1 MNVRTSQANSG
12 LSQSGLSRFLG
23 VVASLAAAA
32 GLVLGCS
39 SSTTPGL
46 GTNISSAAITVP
58 VLITDAPSDQ
68 LVSFSLTLN
77 SIVLTDT
84 AGNTASILPSATTIE
99 ICHLNGVQAPL
110 VTASI
115 PADTYTSATFTFS
128 NPAIT
133 YINSSGVA
141 VVATPTLTTTTYKL
155 TFPTPITVS
164 NSSTSLLVDL
174 LAGQS
179 VNISG
184 TTVTVTPIFSLKP
197 LPAASAVPPTSQNG
211 TGMQQ
216 MATVVSVSGTSV
228 VLQPGSG
235 ADFTVT
241 TNSST
246 LLQGFSSLSALT
258 AGELVQVDFI
268 VQSGGVYLAT
278 RIQLVTPTPTGQP
291 PVNLLSGP
299 VTKVSTGSFNMVL
312 MQGLGPAVAPTATA
326 AASVFTVTDTGATF
340 AITPQF
346 VSLAGLPF
354 TPTFTAANL
363 VAGQAV
369 GVVASS
375 VTGSTAVASN
385 VYLVPQT
392 IGGTVTAVATSGSWT
407 AYTLTLNSGS
417 AFSSLSGATT
427 VTVYTNTATAPPP
440 GVTAP
445 PAIVA
450 GSAVRFNGL
459 IFNTGSGFAMVAGC
473 SPDGAPGV

>member
-1 MNVRTSQANSG
+1 MNVRTTQANSG
-12 LSQSGLSRFLG
+12 LLRFLG
-23 VVASLAAAA
+23 VAASLAAAA

-46 GTNISSAAITVP
+46 GTNISSAAVSVP
-58 VLITDAPSDQ
+58 VLITDSPSDQ

-77 SIVLTDT
+77 SIVLTDS

-133 YINSSGVA
+133 YINSAGVA

-184 TTVTVTPIFSLKP
+184 TTVTVTPMFSLKP
-197 LPAASAVPPTSQNG
+197 LPAASAVPPNSQNG

-216 MATVVSVSGTSV
+216 MATVVSVSGSSV

-235 ADFTVT
+235 SNFTVT

-246 LLQGFSSLSALT
+246 LLQGFSALSALT

-278 RIQLVTPTPTGQP
+278 RIQLAPPPPAGQP
-291 PVNLLSGP
+291 PLNLLSGP
-299 VTKVSTGSFNMVL
+299 VTKVSSGSFNMVL

-375 VTGSTAVASN
+375 ASATSSTAVASN

-417 AFSSLSGATT
+417 AFTSLSGATT